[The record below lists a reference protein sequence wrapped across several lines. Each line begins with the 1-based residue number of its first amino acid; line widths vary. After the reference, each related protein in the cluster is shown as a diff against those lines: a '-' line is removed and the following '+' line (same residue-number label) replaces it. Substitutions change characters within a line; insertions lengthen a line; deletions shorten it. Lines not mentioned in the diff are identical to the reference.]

1 MDTAKENIPKQ
12 FRIPDTW
19 FMSLETVGGYLFTRH
34 SNNPNHVHKH
44 SNNILSVIIILGT
57 DFYGGKTG
65 FMLNEYQ

>member
-19 FMSLETVGGYLFTRH
+19 IMSLAKFGGYLFTRNTK
-34 SNNPNHVHKH
+34 NNNHEHKDI
-44 SNNILSVIIILGT
+44 NNILSVIIILGT

-65 FMLNEYQ
+65 LC